1 MPTITRPTL
10 QLSLIM
16 TPRSDAARDDFSL
29 AERLDHLDVAL
40 AKVREL
46 ALFWP
51 TTRSDELFED
61 FEVQLRELLCSV
73 GRTGSELMLG
83 AAEAKDR
90 RERPSKYSIGSTT
103 YRMSTPEPRSFN
115 TWFGV
120 IRYRRSYARPV
131 DGGVGH
137 CPLDFELGLLGDRI
151 SPNLLST
158 GALLATRMSFAEA
171 REVLGWFVP
180 QPPST
185 EVLEQTGNASGSVR
199 AIGIA
204 NQRETTLVWER
215 DTGRPVMNAIVWQCR
230 RSAPLC
236 EELRARGLEETI
248 RARTGLPIDP
258 YFSGTKIRW
267 VLDHAPRGQERAQ
280 AGELLFG
287 TVDSWLVWK
296 LTDGAVHVTD
306 PTNASRTMLFNLE
319 SMAWDPELLTELN
332 IPQAMLPRVCPSSQV
347 CGYASGGPFH
357 GQSIPIA
364 AIVGDQQA
372 ALFGQACFEPGMA
385 KNTYGTGSFVLMNTG
400 AEPVTS
406 GAGLLATVGWQ
417 LDDDVT
423 YALEGSIFSTGATV
437 QWLRDELGIIGSSDE
452 VEALAASVP
461 DNGGVYMVPAFAGLG
476 APFWDMY
483 ARGAILG
490 LTRGSGKGH
499 LARAVLESAAHQTR
513 DVLDAMALD
522 TGLSISQLR
531 VDGGASV
538 NGLMM
543 QFQSD
548 ILDVPIQRSAARETT
563 ALGAAYLAGLA
574 VGMWS
579 STAELGKMW
588 RSDAVFTPDMAEG
601 DREYHRRMWRRAVER
616 ARGWLTD
623 DDPR

>member
-1 MPTITRPTL
+1 M
-10 QLSLIM
+10 
-16 TPRSDAARDDFSL
+16 SDSGYI
-29 AERLDHLDVAL
+29 
-40 AKVREL
+40 L
-46 ALFWP
+46 ALDQG
-51 TTRSDELFED
+51 TT
-61 FEVQLRELLCSV
+61 
-73 GRTGSELMLG
+73 
-83 AAEAKDR
+83 A
-90 RERPSKYSIGSTT
+90 TT
-103 YRMSTPEPRSFN
+103 A
-115 TWFGV
+115 
-120 IRYRRSYARPV
+120 ILV
-131 DGGVGH
+131 D
-137 CPLDFELGLLGDRI
+137 
-151 SPNLLST
+151 ST
-158 GALLATRMSFAEA
+158 GRAVASAS
-171 REVLGWFVP
+171 REIAQVYPRPGWVEHDP
-180 QPPST
+180 QELIDSCLT
-185 EVLEQTGNASGSVR
+185 VAAEVLEQTGNASGSVR

-236 EELRARGLEETI
+236 EELLARGLEETI

-267 VLDHAPRGQERAQ
+267 VLDHTPRGQERAQ

-490 LTRGSGKGH
+490 LTRGSGRGH
-499 LARAVLESAAHQTR
+499 LARAVLESTAHQTR

-522 TGLSISQLR
+522 TGRSISELR

-538 NGLMM
+538 NRLLM

-548 ILDVPIQRSAARETT
+548 ILGVPIQRSAARETT